1 MNSSLFTMK
10 LETSKFRPPFCTFYT
25 VYFSLALLKMINTN
39 GKYLVHFFY
48 LNRIF
53 YQKGRATSKD
63 HFSAW
68 IVGFVA
74 LEVPHLFLYRSLCKR
89 FDICFRILLFILC
102 LLYIISHILFSS
114 FFSLLQLVQKRFALL
129 SGKRTRKFMP

>member
-1 MNSSLFTMK
+1 MNSSLFIMK
-10 LETSKFRPPFCTFYT
+10 LETSIVRVPFCTFYT
-25 VYFSLALLKMINTN
+25 VHFYLALLKMINNTN

-102 LLYIISHILFSS
+102 LFTITYKYRITPKKTMLFLASMGETGLTNDILF
-114 FFSLLQLVQKRFALL
+114 
-129 SGKRTRKFMP
+129 